1 MQNWQTEENV
11 LWEDGSGIKHHHHLA
26 IDEVM
31 QRNIIARNHTHVH
44 VEGSLVAAM
53 AQLVVALVS

>member
-11 LWEDGSGIKHHHHLA
+11 LWEDGSGIKHHLA

-31 QRNIIARNHTHVH
+31 QRNIIARNHIHVH
-44 VEGSLVAAM
+44 VEGSLVAAI
-53 AQLVVALVS
+53 AQLAVALVL

>member
-11 LWEDGSGIKHHHHLA
+11 LWEDGSRIKHHLA

-31 QRNIIARNHTHVH
+31 QRNIMARNHTYVH

-53 AQLVVALVS
+53 AQLAVALVS